1 MNKHL
6 VPHFVL
12 PLGAAFALTLGGCV
26 TLTTHNHYA
35 EDPTA
40 TSATIRAAS
49 SNQTAHHVADGS
61 CNHYH
66 STSYSNAAIEHCQQS
81 DNYRVEHHPT
91 SPMYRDE
98 CDYRSTDYPANYPW
112 RYGSHDPYVIYVP
125 TAPQPNRNDEP
136 ARRTDAGGNGADTQR
151 DGVQSKP
158 RRTEEPVYRP
168 ERPVVLP
175 TANDGVQSK
184 PRRTEEPVYRPERP
198 VVLPTANDGVQS
210 KPRRTE
216 EPVYRPERPV
226 VLPTANDGVQSEPR
240 RTVPVVEHSPQQT
253 MQQPG
258 NPTVVTG
265 PTTSEPRR
273 FQQSEDRM
281 PARQSTVQIEAKPAS
296 NELSKPRRI
305 IVAPTVATEPAA
317 PAVVVGQA
325 PVESTVRGKKQV
337 EVEIDSPSVQ
347 KYKTEEVVGDPAS
360 TMPVMMVMPAEQEG
374 QGSSVR
380 RTIPR

>member
-226 VLPTANDGVQSEPR
+226 VLPTANDGVQSKPR
-240 RTVPVVEHSPQQT
+240 RTEEPVYRPERPVVL
-253 MQQPG
+253 
-258 NPTVVTG
+258 PTANDG
-265 PTTSEPRR
+265 
-273 FQQSEDRM
+273 
-281 PARQSTVQIEAKPAS
+281 VQ
-296 NELSKPRRI
+296 SKPRR
-305 IVAPTVATEPAA
+305 
-317 PAVVVGQA
+317 
-325 PVESTVRGKKQV
+325 
-337 EVEIDSPSVQ
+337 
-347 KYKTEEVVGDPAS
+347 TEE
-360 TMPVMMVMPAEQEG
+360 
-374 QGSSVR
+374 
-380 RTIPR
+380 